1 MVKGNALLILFVLKF
16 PFIVHH
22 IIVFLVFCLVAV
34 LVFLI
39 ELLLDMWFLTVFQRP
54 ERITILAENLNQAT
68 VTWRLPIN

>member
-1 MVKGNALLILFVLKF
+1 MVKGNALLILFVLNF

-34 LVFLI
+34 PVFLI